1 MRHPDAQLQ
10 CKSSDVCLDVCYRM
24 LCVCVGKYVDKCTYV
39 WVWHGIAKT
48 QEIVRRCK
56 NYNYKDQQSI

>member
-24 LCVCVGKYVDKCTYV
+24 LCVCVGKYVDKCMYGYGMV
-39 WVWHGIAKT
+39 LQKHK
-48 QEIVRRCK
+48 K
-56 NYNYKDQQSI
+56 